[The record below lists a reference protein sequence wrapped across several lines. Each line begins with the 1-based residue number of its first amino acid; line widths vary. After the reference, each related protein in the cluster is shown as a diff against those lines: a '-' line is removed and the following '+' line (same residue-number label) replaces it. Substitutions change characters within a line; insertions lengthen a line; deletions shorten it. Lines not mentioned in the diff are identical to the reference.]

1 MRIIFGAV
9 VSLQP
14 YSAGRALNWLHH
26 VVGLSLLGHDV
37 YYVEEI
43 DEEWRV
49 ARRGRL
55 HGKLFETTMA
65 RYGLT
70 GKACQLATN
79 GEPTVGLSRKQ
90 LDAVSRKADL
100 LINVSGHVKQ
110 DWLLGNVDRRVYLDQ
125 DPVYTQ
131 LWHSEYR
138 LDVGLRAHDVFVTVG
153 LNIGTRHSPIPDCG
167 LKWHHTLPPVILN
180 GRPAP
185 SRSSGARFT
194 TVASWNAY
202 GDLRY
207 RGKWYR
213 SKYREFER
221 LRDLPKLVDQ
231 DLEVAFTC
239 ADDEEDDVRE
249 LAKHGW
255 HLRDAR
261 SISSLSRYRRYIS
274 ASRAELGIAK
284 NAYVRARSGWF
295 SDRAAHYLAAGKPVL
310 AQSTG
315 FERHLPT
322 GRGLL
327 AFKTLDDAAAGIEE
341 IATDYKAHSRAARE
355 FAEEHLDYRKVLPR
369 LLEACAG

>member
-9 VSLQP
+9 VSLPP

-26 VVGLSLLGHDV
+26 VVGLSRLGHDV
-37 YYVEEI
+37 YFVEEI
-43 DEEWRV
+43 DEGWG
-49 ARRGRL
+49 AAQRGRL
-55 HGKLFETTMA
+55 RTFFETTMA
-65 RYGLT
+65 AYGLT
-70 GKACQLATN
+70 EKACRLSAN
-79 GEPTVGLSRKQ
+79 GEPTVGLSRRQ
-90 LDAVSRKADL
+90 LEAVSRKADL

-110 DWLLGNVDRRVYLDQ
+110 DWLLGNVARRVYLDQ

-138 LDVGLRAHDVFVTVG
+138 VDIGLGAHDVFVTVG

-167 LKWHHTLPPVILN
+167 LTWHHTLPPVILN
-180 GRPAP
+180 GPPAA
-185 SRSSGARFT
+185 SRSNARFT
-194 TVASWNAY
+194 TVASWNPY
-202 GDLRY
+202 GDLRH

-231 DLEVAFTC
+231 ELELAFSCAPDLEG
-239 ADDEEDDVRE
+239 EVRK
-249 LAKHGW
+249 LAEHGW
-255 HLRDAR
+255 HLRDAK
-261 SISSLSRYRRYIS
+261 SIDTLSRYRRYIS

-295 SDRAAHYLAAGKPVL
+295 SDRAAHYLAAGRPVL

-322 GRGLL
+322 GSGLL
-327 AFKTLDDAAAGIEE
+327 TFKTLAGAAAGIEE
-341 IATDYKAHSRAARE
+341 IATNYEAHSRAARE
-355 FAEEHLDYRKVLPR
+355 FAAEHLDYRKVLPA
-369 LLEACAG
+369 LLEACAR

>member
-1 MRIIFGAV
+1 MKIIFGAV
-9 VSLQP
+9 VSLPP

-26 VVGLSLLGHDV
+26 VVGLQRLGHDV

-43 DEEWRV
+43 DEQWRV

-55 HGKLFETTMA
+55 QRKLFETSMA
-65 RYGLT
+65 HYGLT
-70 GKACQLATN
+70 GKAWQIAADE
-79 GEPTVGLSRKQ
+79 EPPRA
-90 LDAVSRKADL
+90 LDAISREADL
-100 LINVSGHVKQ
+100 LLNVSGHVKQ
-110 DWLLGNVDRRVYLDQ
+110 KWLLSNVSRRVYLDQ

-131 LWHSEYR
+131 LWESEYR
-138 LDVGLRAHDVFVTVG
+138 LDVGLGAHDVFVTVG
-153 LNIGTRHSPIPDCG
+153 LNIGTQRSPIPDCG

-180 GRPAP
+180 GRPPP
-185 SRSSGARFT
+185 SRSKTARFT

-202 GDLRY
+202 GDVRY

-221 LRDLPKLVDQ
+221 LRELPKLVNE

-239 ADDEEDDVRE
+239 ASDEEDDVRE
-249 LAKHGW
+249 LAQHGW

-261 SISSLSRYRRYIS
+261 SIASVPSYRRYIS
-274 ASRAELGIAK
+274 ASRAELGVAK

-295 SDRAAHYLAAGKPVL
+295 SDRAAHYLAAGRPVL

-315 FERHLPT
+315 FERSLPT

-327 AFKTLDDAAAGIEE
+327 TFKTLNDAAAGVEE
-341 IATDYKAHSRAARE
+341 ITTNYKAHSQAARE
-355 FAEEHLDYRKVLPR
+355 FAEEHLDYRKVLPA